1 MFLQQ
6 HRNIKLGEP
15 YTECTRNGTLQY
27 FDHYSKY
34 NCNYECL
41 INEVYKRCK
50 CWVPYFPKTTEY
62 PVCMYH
68 EHTRCVAH
76 ILKEFMYSNCH
87 CPVPCSELFYKKTV
101 YYTEMHQNFRNKTAE
116 MLKRFPDI
124 ALASVRIS
132 LPENY
137 EMQHQEQADYEI
149 SQLFSGNQT
158 FHCALIYF
166 LQMSAEPWV

>member
-1 MFLQQ
+1 
-6 HRNIKLGEP
+6 
-15 YTECTRNGTLQY
+15 
-27 FDHYSKY
+27 
-34 NCNYECL
+34 
-41 INEVYKRCK
+41 
-50 CWVPYFPKTTEY
+50 
-62 PVCMYH
+62 
-68 EHTRCVAH
+68 
-76 ILKEFMYSNCH
+76 MYSNCH

-158 FHCALIYF
+158 FHCAFISF
-166 LQMSAEPWV
+166 LQMLAEP